1 MGASVSG
8 EVGAKYRCGQRR
20 REHPRVARD
29 FYAGAENSLTMSL
42 SALASWTLPQ
52 IGTRASRPI
61 IMTAKVDIVEPAPP
75 PGYVWAT
82 FDDAANTTQ
91 TAVPAVAW
99 QAWDG

>member
-1 MGASVSG
+1 M
-8 EVGAKYRCGQRR
+8 
-20 REHPRVARD
+20 ARD

-82 FDDAANTTQ
+82 FDDAANTT
-91 TAVPAVAW
+91 TRWRSGVASLL
-99 QAWDG
+99 QPKNGNPNMRKMSVFRSI